1 MNATPAGRASN
12 RYREGPIGPLFTYNG
27 PATPNGH
34 NTFGGYSNIIVVPQ
48 RFVLQIPA
56 TLDPA
61 RAAPILCAGVTTYSA
76 LRHWKVGRGQ
86 KVGVVGLGGLGHMA
100 VMIAKA
106 LGARV
111 HVFTTSP
118 KKRGAAAALGADGF
132 IVSTDSDAMAA
143 QALTFDFILSTI
155 PVKHDVNPYMACLRR
170 DGVLTLVGALEQ
182 LEPGIDNG
190 NIAMHRQ
197 SFAGSLIGGL
207 PETQEVLEFCATE
220 GIQPEIELIRLDQ
233 VNEAFERMKAGEVRF
248 RHVIDMGTLDGET
261 RVGTRRSARDRK
273 RLRLGAR
280 RSARLGETQ
289 LGAAASRV
297 PDPDSVSTADQQ
309 PRGSLDF
316 RLTGQEEFFER
327 RRIRHRRVERTEDAD
342 GGVERFERLFLNDGC
357 DALADTAGTGV
368 LMDDQHAVA
377 VSGDGEDR
385 VAIERRERAKVQHAR
400 LDAIERQR
408 VGDSQGRV
416 DVRTVRN
423 DREMTAGTAQ
433 RRFAD
438 RHRTPDRW
446 PAIA

>member
-1 MNATPAGRASN
+1 MCATRISIRSGTIGGTRSTRASLDTKSSGASSGSARKSPSSIRAIGSASERWWIHAVNATPAGRASN
-12 RYREGPIGPLFTYNG
+12 RYCEGPIGPLFTYNG

-132 IVSTDSDAMAA
+132 IVSTDNDAMAA

-190 NIAMHRQ
+190 NVGMHRQ

-248 RHVIDMGTLDGET
+248 RHVIDMGTLGE
-261 RVGTRRSARDRK
+261 R
-273 RLRLGAR
+273 
-280 RSARLGETQ
+280 
-289 LGAAASRV
+289 
-297 PDPDSVSTADQQ
+297 
-309 PRGSLDF
+309 
-316 RLTGQEEFFER
+316 
-327 RRIRHRRVERTEDAD
+327 
-342 GGVERFERLFLNDGC
+342 
-357 DALADTAGTGV
+357 
-368 LMDDQHAVA
+368 
-377 VSGDGEDR
+377 
-385 VAIERRERAKVQHAR
+385 
-400 LDAIERQR
+400 
-408 VGDSQGRV
+408 
-416 DVRTVRN
+416 
-423 DREMTAGTAQ
+423 
-433 RRFAD
+433 
-438 RHRTPDRW
+438 
-446 PAIA
+446 

>member
-1 MNATPAGRASN
+1 MIPAHGFAANGPGSALRPMRFERRNPGAQDVAIEVLYCGVCHSDLHQVRNDWGNTIYPCVPGHEIVGRVVRVGEEVTKFHQGDRVGVGALVDSC
-12 RYREGPIGPLFTYNG
+12 RECDACRQGLEQYCEGPIGPLFTYNG

-106 LGARV
+106 LGAWV

-132 IVSTDSDAMAA
+132 IISTDNNAMAA
-143 QALTFDFILSTI
+143 QALTFDFMLSTI

-170 DGVLTLVGALEQ
+170 DGVLTLVGAPEQ

-190 NIAMHRQ
+190 SVAMHRQ

-248 RHVIDMGTLDGET
+248 RHVIDMGRG
-261 RVGTRRSARDRK
+261 RRD
-273 RLRLGAR
+273 
-280 RSARLGETQ
+280 
-289 LGAAASRV
+289 
-297 PDPDSVSTADQQ
+297 
-309 PRGSLDF
+309 
-316 RLTGQEEFFER
+316 
-327 RRIRHRRVERTEDAD
+327 
-342 GGVERFERLFLNDGC
+342 
-357 DALADTAGTGV
+357 
-368 LMDDQHAVA
+368 
-377 VSGDGEDR
+377 
-385 VAIERRERAKVQHAR
+385 
-400 LDAIERQR
+400 
-408 VGDSQGRV
+408 
-416 DVRTVRN
+416 
-423 DREMTAGTAQ
+423 
-433 RRFAD
+433 
-438 RHRTPDRW
+438 
-446 PAIA
+446 